1 MSQIY
6 SSLGMMSGTS
16 FDGVDIS
23 IIETDGKDRIL
34 LKKDLYYPYDK
45 QTKLNIKILKT
56 AY

>member
-23 IIETDGKDRIL
+23 IIETDGKDRVI
-34 LKKDLYYPYDK
+34 LKKISITLMISK
-45 QTKLNIKILKT
+45 QN
-56 AY
+56 